1 MAQKKT
7 YEDRLEEAK
16 QFVVDGEIKKAIS
29 TLKKAIDMDADR
41 AKEDKVSEL
50 IEELE
55 NPKKKE
61 EVFVEVILKKNILNS
76 KRIYQ
81 IKKNPVKVT
90 LEEKEYLE
98 SLGAI

>member
-50 IEELE
+50 IDELE